1 MNLFL
6 AVTTKYLGPTDNK
19 GARIKATFG
28 SESHTIPYHANLNPA
43 EAHQEAAFAL
53 LNYLKITFSEL
64 KGGEIKDGYAF
75 IVIE

>member
-1 MNLFL
+1 MKLFL
-6 AVTTKYLGPTDNK
+6 AVTTKYLGPTDNR
-19 GARIKATFG
+19 GSRIKATFG
-28 SESHTIPYHANLNPA
+28 SENLIIPYHSNLNPA
-43 EAHQEAAFAL
+43 EAHQEAAYAL